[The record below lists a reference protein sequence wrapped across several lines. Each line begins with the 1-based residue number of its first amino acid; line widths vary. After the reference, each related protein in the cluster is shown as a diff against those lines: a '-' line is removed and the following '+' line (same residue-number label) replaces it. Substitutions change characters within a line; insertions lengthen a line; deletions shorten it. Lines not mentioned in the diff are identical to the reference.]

1 MEQIVLSVFMFE
13 DKAMKQTKEK
23 PLDEKLDAAR
33 STLAKAREPQAL
45 TQWELMLSL
54 QDAFTA
60 ARDAGKSKEEMHE
73 ALKANGINIRFNTFR
88 KYISEILLDN
98 KRASNKKQRS
108 TPTQTP
114 PSQDPRG
121 TAANSLRSAR
131 STQSNLFDC

>member
-1 MEQIVLSVFMFE
+1 
-13 DKAMKQTKEK
+13 MKQAKEK

-33 STLAKAREPQAL
+33 STLAKAREPRAL

-73 ALKANGINIRFNTFR
+73 ALMANGINIRFNTFR
-88 KYISEILLDN
+88 KYIAEILLDT
-98 KRASNKKQRS
+98 KRASNRKKRS
-108 TPTQTP
+108 TAIQAPT
-114 PSQDPRG
+114 SQAPQG
-121 TAANSLRSAR
+121 TATSSLRSAR